1 MSSIKNVKMF
11 KKNNKANK
19 ANSRLE
25 FLYNNNL
32 LNSKRSQV
40 WVETVVYTLIGLT
53 IIGIVLSMALPQIEK
68 SKDKALIEQT
78 ITALNIL
85 DKKISEVEQAS
96 GSIGVVDFSMS
107 KGKLE
112 IDAGTDTIRYV
123 LEDTK
128 LELSE
133 IGEGVKQGNIMLKT
147 EKMPARFK
155 ITLTMEYPSLN
166 ITNKNENTEGIKT
179 LQAGTTPYRI
189 IMENKE
195 TSSTQENTNI
205 EFSII

>member
-1 MSSIKNVKMF
+1 MF
-11 KKNNKANK
+11 RKNKA
-19 ANSRLE
+19 
-25 FLYNNNL
+25 
-32 LNSKRSQV
+32 QI
-40 WVETVVYTLIGLT
+40 WVETVVYTLIGLSVIA
-53 IIGIVLSMALPQIEK
+53 IILSMALPQIEK

-78 ITALNIL
+78 VTALNVL
-85 DKKISEVEQAS
+85 DKKISEVEQAPGNS
-96 GSIGVVDFSMS
+96 RVVEFLIS

-112 IDAGTDTIRYV
+112 ISPTGSTDGLIRYT

-133 IGEGVKQGNIMLKT
+133 IGEEIKQGNIILKT

-155 ITLTMEYPSLN
+155 ITLTMNYPNLN
-166 ITNKNENTEGIKT
+166 ITNKNVGIKT
-179 LQAGTTPYRI
+179 LQAGTTPYKI
-189 IMENKE
+189 VIENKE